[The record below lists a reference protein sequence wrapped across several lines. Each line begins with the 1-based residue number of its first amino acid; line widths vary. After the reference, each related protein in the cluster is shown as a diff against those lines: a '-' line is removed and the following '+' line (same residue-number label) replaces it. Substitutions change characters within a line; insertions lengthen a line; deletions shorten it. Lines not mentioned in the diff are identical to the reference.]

1 VATGTCLS
9 KRALVALAAWML
21 FASAAPLEAGA
32 MQMLTEADDGRTV
45 ELHVGDAV
53 RVTLPENATT
63 GYRWEVDRLD
73 AGVVSSEGS
82 EPHYPGGAIGSGG
95 KVTFAF
101 KAQKAGTGEVALK
114 YWRRFEGDSSIVR
127 RFRINLSVK
136 P

>member
-1 VATGTCLS
+1 
-9 KRALVALAAWML
+9 
-21 FASAAPLEAGA
+21 

-63 GYRWEVDRLD
+63 GYRWEVDHLD
-73 AGVVSSEGS
+73 AGVVASEGS
-82 EPHYPGGAIGSGG
+82 EPHYPGGAIGAGG
-95 KVTFAF
+95 TVTFAF